1 MERRRIDA
9 IEDELASEKRL
20 QAIENANKKMHDN
33 QDMVKAFHS
42 KMLLC
47 DTLQERDAQK
57 DLKKRKQ
64 NIDKQIE
71 QQWTELEQ
79 RKLEEYDEKEAKKLQ
94 EIHEKKMN
102 TAHVIKQ
109 QLFDFKVGHIKK
121 LKQDRL
127 EG

>member
-1 MERRRIDA
+1 
-9 IEDELASEKRL
+9 
-20 QAIENANKKMHDN
+20 
-33 QDMVKAFHS
+33 
-42 KMLLC
+42 MLLC

-64 NIDKQIE
+64 HIEKQIE

-94 EIHEKKMN
+94 EMHEKKMN